1 MLYANG
7 TALRV
12 GDFEPGSGKVEYAQ
26 QGNSIA
32 NYFGVGRYT
41 AVRDPQCNSVTTL
54 QTLQTNCTLNALAD
68 AKTGQVVLRNP
79 LPGERGMSMNMGEAP
94 GRWRF
99 DANLAKA
106 IRLSETKSV
115 QLRFDAR
122 NVLNHPEPTNPVL
135 DINSSTFG
143 QIGSK
148 NTQHREFQG
157 QLKFLF

>member
-12 GDFEPGSGKVEYAQ
+12 GDFEPTAGKVEYFQ

-41 AVRDPQCNSVTTL
+41 PVRDPQCDLVTTL
-54 QTLQTNCTLNALAD
+54 QTLRDNCTLNALAD

-79 LPGERGMSMNMGEAP
+79 LPGERGMSLNTAEAP

-99 DANLAKA
+99 DANLAKS
-106 IRLSETKSV
+106 IKMSETKTL

-122 NVLNHPEPTNPVL
+122 NVLNHAEPTNPVL
-135 DINSSTFG
+135 DINSANFG
-143 QIGSK
+143 QISSK

-157 QLKFLF
+157 QLKLLF